1 MLNLDPIDGK
11 FTAFGMKT
19 QVING
24 NDMREVLTAL
34 ERAAPSRVSPPA
46 SSSLTHKGQGIL
58 NLLRK
63 LGDTNFHGKPVP
75 AEVPRR
81 GPGRSRRRRRVNR
94 PTELDAAIRCPRSIR
109 MPDQKGESLMAGASS
124 ALQTKR
130 ELGKATRDAFGRALE
145 ALGADHPEVVVVD
158 GDVGNSTRTE
168 WFGKKHPDRFFNV
181 GIAESNLVGVAAGLA
196 ASGKTSVIASFAAF
210 IMCNAY
216 DQLRM
221 SVAYPG
227 LNVKV
232 VGSHAG
238 ISIGE
243 DGASQM
249 GIEDVA
255 LACALPG
262 FVVIVP
268 ADDVSAQAATA
279 AMLEYK
285 GPVYLRVGRPEVP
298 RIYPAGSDAV
308 PDRQGQLTPRGHR
321 PDDRRQRP
329 DGCPGPRRCRD
340 AGRRGDLRPA
350 CSTCTPSSRSI
361 ATPSSRRGEGDRCAG
376 RRRGTPGT
384 RRPGQRRGH
393 DRRRVHPVPIRF
405 VNLGDTVRRERRPD
419 ALLEKY
425 GLTAGKV
432 ADAAR
437 AAVVAKKN

>member
-1 MLNLDPIDGK
+1 
-11 FTAFGMKT
+11 
-19 QVING
+19 
-24 NDMREVLTAL
+24 
-34 ERAAPSRVSPPA
+34 
-46 SSSLTHKGQGIL
+46 
-58 NLLRK
+58 
-63 LGDTNFHGKPVP
+63 
-75 AEVPRR
+75 
-81 GPGRSRRRRRVNR
+81 
-94 PTELDAAIRCPRSIR
+94 
-109 MPDQKGESLMAGASS
+109 MAGASS

-145 ALGADHPEVVVVD
+145 ALGSDPKIVVVD

-168 WFGKKHPDRFFNV
+168 WFGKKYPERFFNV

-196 ASGKTSVIASFAAF
+196 SSGKTSVIASFAAF
-210 IMCNAY
+210 ITCNAY

-268 ADDVSAQAATA
+268 ADEDSAKAATA
-279 AMLEYK
+279 AMLK
-285 GPVYLRVGRPEVP
+285 RDGPFYLRVGRPEVP
-298 RIYPAGSDAV
+298 KIYTGGSIPFEIGKANQVRDGSDV
-308 PDRQGQLTPRGHR
+308 TI
-321 PDDRRQRP
+321 
-329 DGCPGPRRCRD
+329 
-340 AGRRGDLRPA
+340 
-350 CSTCTPSSRSI
+350 I
-361 ATPSSRRGEGDRCAG
+361 ANGLMVASALEAAEILAGEGIQVRVLDMHTVKPIDRAALQAAAQQTG
-376 RRRGTPGT
+376 ALVVAEEHLAHGGLGSVVAMT
-384 RRPGQRRGH
+384 
-393 DRRRVHPVPIRF
+393 VAEIHPVPMRY
-405 VNLGDTVRRERRPD
+405 VNLGDQFAESGAPD

-425 GLTAGKV
+425 GLTAARV

-437 AAVVAKKN
+437 AAIAAKK